1 MALSGYPQMKFR
13 SCIEIMNIEI
23 REIQQSDDAELALVI
38 RQTLKE
44 FKADKPGTVYY
55 DVSTDHLSELF
66 TVANSVYFVAIQD
79 GHVLGGAGIFPTEGL
94 PGDSLELVKMYL
106 LPEARGQGLGKTLI
120 LKCIEEARNKGFKR
134 IYLETMAELEKAV
147 KAYEK
152 LGFTLLDAPLGNSG
166 HHSCELWM
174 VKDIK

>member
-1 MALSGYPQMKFR
+1 MD
-13 SCIEIMNIEI
+13 IEI
-23 REIQQSDDAELALVI
+23 REIQKTDDAELALVI

-55 DVSTDHLSELF
+55 DASTDHLSELF
-66 TVANSVYFVAIQD
+66 KVDNSVYFVATQD
-79 GHVLGGAGIFPTEGL
+79 GKVLGGAGIFPTEGL
-94 PGDSLELVKMYL
+94 PADTLELVKMYL
-106 LPEARGQGLGKTLI
+106 LPEARGHGLGKTLI
-120 LKCIEEARNKGFKR
+120 LKCIEEARKKGFKR

-152 LGFTLLDAPLGNSG
+152 LGFAVLDAPLGNSG

-174 VKDIK
+174 VKEIV